1 MVSCPP
7 RTAGTQKFP
16 LDSGYIKTL
25 VSGAVNE
32 RSSRVSIRPVL
43 LVDGPEDASTSTLL
57 PFLPDVNSLRTN
69 PGFSTCDRDSFFFS
83 PSILLLELSRQ
94 VYFSRLASFSTISLC
109 ISPAE
114 VEQPPCH
121 ALVLIYVPSLLSKIT
136 GMVSLNRTRNPRL
149 KPQQQQQQKESGE

>member
-43 LVDGPEDASTSTLL
+43 VVDSPEDASTSTLL
-57 PFLPDVNSLRTN
+57 PFLPDVN

-83 PSILLLELSRQ
+83 SILLLELSRQ

-149 KPQQQQQQKESGE
+149 KPQQQQKESGV